1 MKCRTHFLFS
11 VVAFCLTEAL
21 VAQPRAWTPVVRAGD
36 RLASAPVV
44 IGQPFLLGPRSGV
57 REKGQYVLE
66 LEGTGAPGQIRV
78 FFRSVEKPPPDYRA
92 SYAVGDLT
100 CSVNQGVEPSDKHGA
115 PKGIVQPEDRPGALN
130 GIVEPEDRPRTLNEL
145 GFRANAVA
153 NVQVLGPSIL
163 VQIWALSPG
172 PANEQKNAS
181 SLEGVSPSDPS
192 LLARLPGGVRQCIMK
207 VTFKKAK

>member
-1 MKCRTHFLFS
+1 MQRRTFLIA
-11 VVAFCLTEAL
+11 AFLLCLTVSITAL
-21 VAQPRAWTPVVRAGD
+21 PKTWTPTIRAGD

-78 FFRSVEKPPPDYRA
+78 FFRSVEKPPPDYRT
-92 SYAVGDLT
+92 SYAVGDLM
-100 CSVNQGVEPSDKHGA
+100 CSVNQ
-115 PKGIVQPEDRPGALN
+115 IVAPEDRPGALN
-130 GIVEPEDRPRTLNEL
+130 GVVEPEDRPGALNGGVAPEDRPRTLNEL
-145 GFRANAVA
+145 CFRANAA
-153 NVQVLGPSIL
+153 ATVQVLGSSIL
-163 VQIWALSPG
+163 VQIRALSPG
-172 PANEQKNAS
+172 PANEQKKAS
-181 SLEGVSPSDPS
+181 SLEGVCPSDPS